1 MSFVH
6 YMITSSAFVI
16 ILSASA
22 PMAQARITGDE
33 GGSTAPKKILRITGT
48 LNQDGALE
56 VQSSRFLEPQKIEIE
71 NTTTTSTT
79 STISTNNPTP
89 TLEENLAA
97 LLNAVSLN
105 LPKVANI
112 VEEAAAQPEGQT
124 LFTLKKEVVAG
135 QPEEKTLFTLKKE
148 LAAQPEAQQPTT
160 LKSGFVGLGQE
171 LLGNPQVTQPLAGIF
186 GPDLLNKWNSK
197 LASSAQ
203 HDNERSFNFKSY
215 GSYVTDRDLVK
226 SAYFNPD
233 QKLLKQATIDP
244 VLYGKLMSKVA
255 RYPDMKEKID
265 RLR

>member
-79 STISTNNPTP
+79 SATSTNNPTP

-112 VEEAAAQPEGQT
+112 VEEAAAQPEGQ
-124 LFTLKKEVVAG
+124 
-135 QPEEKTLFTLKKE
+135 TLFTLKKE

-203 HDNERSFNFKSY
+203 HDKERSFNFKSY

>member
-71 NTTTTSTT
+71 NITTTSTT
-79 STISTNNPTP
+79 STTTP

-112 VEEAAAQPEGQT
+112 VEEAAT
-124 LFTLKKEVVAG
+124 
-135 QPEEKTLFTLKKE
+135 
-148 LAAQPEAQQPTT
+148 QPEAQQPTT
-160 LKSGFVGLGQE
+160 LKSGFIGLGQE
-171 LLGNPQVTQPLAGIF
+171 LLGNPQVAQPLTNIL

-203 HDNERSFNFKSY
+203 HGDERSFNFKSY

-233 QKLLKQATIDP
+233 QKLLKQATTDP

-255 RYPDMKEKID
+255 RYPDMKKKID